1 MGMLKTKYVFLALCL
16 WSFVALATPG
26 PAWADHVRFYVDGL
40 PPYAELQDNG
50 PPAGFAVD
58 LMGRLMHSV
67 GEHFAPSDIKVMTWA
82 RAVHEVEVMPGTAL
96 LVLAK
101 LPERIDRFKW
111 VGPLDTLPIGVF
123 ARKNSG
129 VAVKKLSDLKR
140 YSIGMVRNTA
150 PYRVLIK
157 ALPGIRQN
165 LIMLSAIPA
174 QLRMLREGRVDV
186 IVQAVGASNRLMD
199 TENMTADDYH
209 VVYRF
214 EPLQI
219 YFGFNKS
226 TDDRLIRRLQAALDR
241 FKEPDA
247 SGTSPYDRL
256 REAYFGGAASGTADR
271 PGRN

>member
-1 MGMLKTKYVFLALCL
+1 MGMLKTKNVLLAVCL
-16 WSFVALATPG
+16 WGFAWLASPG

-40 PPYAELQDNG
+40 PPYAMLQKDG
-50 PPAGFAVD
+50 PPTGFAVD
-58 LMGRLMHSV
+58 LMGRLMHSI
-67 GEHFAPSDIKVMTWA
+67 GEHFAPTDIKVMTWA

-101 LPERIDRFKW
+101 LPERLGRFKW
-111 VGPLDTLPIGVF
+111 VGPLDTLPLGVF
-123 ARKNSG
+123 ARKDSG
-129 VAVKKLSDLKR
+129 VTVHKMDDLR
-140 YSIGMVRNTA
+140 QYSIGMVRNTA

-157 ALPGIRQN
+157 ALPGIWQN

-186 IVQAVGASNRLMD
+186 IVQAVGASNQLMGD
-199 TENMTADDYH
+199 EDMAADDYH

-226 TDDRLIRRLQAALDR
+226 TDERLIRRLQAALDK

-256 REAYFGGAASGTADR
+256 REVYFGKGASGNAGETGAE
-271 PGRN
+271 

>member
-1 MGMLKTKYVFLALCL
+1 MGMFKVKKILPFLIFWMSAVLGAPE
-16 WSFVALATPG
+16 V
-26 PAWADHVRFYVDGL
+26 AWADHVRFYVDGL
-40 PPYAELQDNG
+40 PPYAVLHDNG
-50 PPAGFAVD
+50 PPSGFAVD

-82 RAVHEVEVMPGTAL
+82 RAVREVEIVPGTAL
-96 LVLAK
+96 LVLAR

-123 ARKNSG
+123 ARKDSG
-129 VAVKKLSDLKR
+129 VVVKKMTDLKR

-157 ALPGIRQN
+157 ALPGIWQN
-165 LIMLSAIPA
+165 LIMLSGIPA

-186 IVQAVGASNRLMD
+186 IVQAVGASNRLMGD
-199 TENMTADDYH
+199 EGMAAGDYS

-226 TDDRLIRRLQAALDR
+226 TDDRLIARLQTALDR
-241 FKEPDA
+241 FKEVDA
-247 SGTSPYDRL
+247 SGTSPYSRL
-256 REAYFGGAASGTADR
+256 RGAYFDQAASGAD
-271 PGRN
+271 GEADGE

>member
-1 MGMLKTKYVFLALCL
+1 MSKANCLLALCL
-16 WSFVALATPG
+16 WTIALLCSAD
-26 PAWADHVRFYVDGL
+26 PARADHVRFYVDAL
-40 PPYAELQDNG
+40 PPYAELRDDG
-50 PPAGFAVD
+50 PPTGFAVA

-67 GEHFAPSDIKVMTWA
+67 HEHFDPSDVTVMTWA

-96 LVLAK
+96 LVLAR

-111 VGPLDTLPIGVF
+111 VGPLDSLPIGVF
-123 ARKNSG
+123 ARKGAG
-129 VAVKKLSDLKR
+129 VEVNRLEDLKK

-157 ALPGIRQN
+157 SLPSVRQN
-165 LIMLSAIPA
+165 MVMLSGIPA

-186 IVQAVGASNRLMD
+186 IVQAIGASIRLMGD
-199 TENMTADDYH
+199 EGMPAENFR

-226 TDDRLIRRLQAALDR
+226 TDDGLIRRLQSALDR
-241 FKEPDA
+241 FKEPDS
-247 SGTSPYDRL
+247 SGSSPYIRL
-256 REAYFGGAASGTADR
+256 REAYFDEPAPVVEGNRDK
-271 PGRN
+271 